1 MEILKLLAN
10 DQVGGSTKCLAN
22 VAKGSND
29 CNDHVQVAF
38 PVAAILMAE
47 QSKQS
52 F

>member
-1 MEILKLLAN
+1 MEILKLLAS
-10 DQVGGSTKCLAN
+10 DQAAGSTKCL
-22 VAKGSND
+22 AKGSND